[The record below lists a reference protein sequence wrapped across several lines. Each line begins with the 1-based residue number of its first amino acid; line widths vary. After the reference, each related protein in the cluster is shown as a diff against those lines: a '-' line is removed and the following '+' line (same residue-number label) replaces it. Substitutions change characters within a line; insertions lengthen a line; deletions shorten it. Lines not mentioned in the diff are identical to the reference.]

1 LTVWRPLLRRRWRG
15 RRVALAVF
23 ALVIGLAAI
32 ALLTVGSGTYETF
45 PRTGL
50 LTPAQRYEAPA
61 WTKPCWRDALYR
73 DDTTC
78 AHVNGRVVWIQRR
91 DSDGDGD
98 RHLVLMVHLHP
109 RIVKISRDLPVSRL
123 PRIGTRIEVAGYLLV
138 GGSGRPEIEAR
149 TFRPGGPTGD

>member
-1 LTVWRPLLRRRWRG
+1 MAWRARLPLRRRWQ
-15 RRVALAVF
+15 RVALG
-23 ALVIGLAAI
+23 ALFFMIGIAAI
-32 ALLTVGSGTYETF
+32 SIATFGSGSYETF
-45 PRTGL
+45 ARTGL

-78 AHVNGRVVWIQRR
+78 AHVKGRVVWIQRR
-91 DSDGDGD
+91 DPDGDGD